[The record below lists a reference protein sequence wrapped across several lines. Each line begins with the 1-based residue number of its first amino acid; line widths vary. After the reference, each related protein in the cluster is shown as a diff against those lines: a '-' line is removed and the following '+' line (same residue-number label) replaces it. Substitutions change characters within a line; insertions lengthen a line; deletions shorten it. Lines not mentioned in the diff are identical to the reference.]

1 VHVQC
6 IAHYHPISPHFLNFK
21 PIKKPTTSNLF
32 FTKCKVFFTF
42 SNICFTFAFKLKT
55 CKMKSNYLF
64 PSKFKFLGLVILI
77 PVSILGLLMLIY
89 GYEPEL
95 LNVRVLSIIRDEFNT
110 PLSYF
115 SIENNNIYNEIIGCL
130 LIASALM
137 VAFSKEKKEDEFIA
151 KIRLESLVWA
161 TYFNYAI
168 LFISL
173 IFVYDLAFLW
183 VMVFNMFTLLIF
195 FILRFNWQVWKM
207 NKNTMDEE

>member
-1 VHVQC
+1 
-6 IAHYHPISPHFLNFK
+6 
-21 PIKKPTTSNLF
+21 
-32 FTKCKVFFTF
+32 
-42 SNICFTFAFKLKT
+42 
-55 CKMKSNYLF
+55 MKSNYLF
-64 PSKFKFLGLVILI
+64 PSKFKVLGLVILI

-89 GYEPEL
+89 SYEPEI
-95 LNVRVLSIIRDEFNT
+95 LNVNVLSIISEEFSK
-110 PLSYF
+110 PFSFL

-130 LIASALM
+130 LIVSALM

-168 LFISL
+168 LFVSM
-173 IFVYDLAFLW
+173 IFVFDFAFLW